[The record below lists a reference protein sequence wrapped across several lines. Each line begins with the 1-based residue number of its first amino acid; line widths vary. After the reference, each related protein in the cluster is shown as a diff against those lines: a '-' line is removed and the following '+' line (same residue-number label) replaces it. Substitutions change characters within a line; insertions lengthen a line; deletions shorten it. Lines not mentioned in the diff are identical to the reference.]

1 MEKVRVEELD
11 RHLSTASVKRPVG
24 EALGIEGFALQYYE
38 LEPGETFSTN
48 LHTHLDQ
55 EEVFYVLEGVAT
67 FEIDEET
74 PEIDQDTRGA
84 DQDTRDVNEK
94 TRETDREPIGTDRRS
109 IEVAAGEAI
118 RFSPGEYQH
127 GRNDTD
133 ERVIGLAMGAPR
145 DSTEGRIECSEC
157 GAREQPDVEW
167 TDDRTAIL
175 YDCPACGAEINRQD

>member
-1 MEKVRVEELD
+1 MENVRIEGLD

-55 EEVFYVLEGVAT
+55 EEVFYILEGVAT
-67 FEIDEET
+67 FEIDEEKVGT
-74 PEIDQDTRGA
+74 DEESIGA
-84 DQDTRDVNEK
+84 D
-94 TRETDREPIGTDRRS
+94 GGS
-109 IEVAAGEAI
+109 VAVGAGEAI
-118 RFSPGEYQH
+118 RFAPGEYQH

-145 DSTEGRIECSEC
+145 ESTEGRIECPAC

-175 YDCPACGAEINRQD
+175 YDCPACGTEINRQD

>member
-11 RHLSTASVKRPVG
+11 RHLSTASLKRPVG

-38 LEPGETFSTN
+38 LGPGETFSTN

-55 EEVFYVLEGVAT
+55 EEVFYILEGVAT
-67 FEIDEET
+67 FEVDEETTEADEETAGIDEEKVGT
-74 PEIDQDTRGA
+74 DEETTGA
-84 DQDTRDVNEK
+84 DGGSVA
-94 TRETDREPIGTDRRS
+94 
-109 IEVAAGEAI
+109 VAAGEAI

-133 ERVIGLAMGAPR
+133 ERVVGLAMGAPR
-145 DSTEGRIECSEC
+145 DSTEGRIECPTC

-167 TDDRTAIL
+167 TDDRTAIV
-175 YDCPACGAEINRQD
+175 YGCPACGAEINRQD